1 MKNKIFAIVLAVLFI
16 VSVFS
21 VTVFAEDSESTE
33 APTLTLT
40 ATEGD
45 DTTETGTKEA
55 EEPASTKEVPTTG
68 TTETP
73 TTTTEPA
80 AEKTWIEK
88 NMSLVVAIA
97 IVLGI
102 VIIFFIVFAAS
113 PKFREKVKKF
123 CKDYN
128 AEFKKLVWPT
138 KQQLIR
144 NSSVVLITIVVAG
157 ALLALLDLGFSK
169 GFKELRDLIEY
180 IWPAP

>member
-40 ATEGD
+40 ATEGEES
-45 DTTETGTKEA
+45 TETGTKEA
-55 EEPASTKEVPTTG
+55 EEPASTEEVPTTG
-68 TTETP
+68 TTDTAETTA
-73 TTTTEPA
+73 TTT
-80 AEKTWIEK
+80 EKTWIEK

-102 VIIFFIVFAAS
+102 VVIFFIVFAAS

-138 KQQLIR
+138 KQQLVR

-169 GFKELRDLIEY
+169 GFKELKDLIEY